1 MRDPSP
7 QQQEEQSMGDLFG
20 GWFNKL
26 TNAIDI
32 TGNVE
37 PMEDESPR
45 HEDDFVTP
53 AEEPEPV

>member
-1 MRDPSP
+1 
-7 QQQEEQSMGDLFG
+7 MGDLFG